1 MKTTCSIALCALI
14 AVCAGRASAAASRID
29 KTLSC
34 RVRVGLGTNVR
45 FGNMLPVFFEF
56 ENAGE
61 PRTIQVRT
69 TGASQV
75 SAVFSVPKGGG
86 IRRCL
91 YVPVHTD
98 IRYYGPGAVVFSDAG
113 SGRVLQRMDISGQMG
128 SMNVLDPGGYKAS
141 GPALIGLSIAR
152 SAALTINSDILAP
165 FEFNEVSHVLAGAG
179 LPDSWLGYSGI
190 DVVVVEHDAWVEPGF
205 NKKPVIDWMAM
216 GGICMMVDTP
226 PEARTDLAK
235 QLAAE
240 AAFLDAPGGPA
251 ADKDGL
257 GAFDEDDGGDKDGAA
272 EKRQPKTYFVGMGG
286 LTFVDR
292 KFIGTPHKNALA
304 ALGLRTA
311 ALSRLAQGMR
321 KNYPRVQGVDS
332 PPFWPVLVALVVFA
346 ALVGPLGWWYLIKKK
361 GRLLLYYAAAP
372 AASLCAIALTITA
385 AMFNEGFTPYVNCV
399 ALRFID
405 QRVKKRIDL
414 SQFGVYVPFGFGT
427 SLTGAAMELPH
438 FFGAE
443 GGERD
448 GPLTLVSRPSG
459 RGREYEGVLPPR
471 TQAWFGRELITLE
484 RRRLVVWEDGGTLFA
499 ENHLG
504 CTLKTL
510 VVSHKGKFAYFDR
523 LLEGAKGSAAL
534 VDEAAIRRRR
544 AANEL
549 AADKIVRCLVLRKS
563 HDLALNRW
571 RRMFENG
578 NAYAAQ
584 AEGLT
589 DEHVWLS
596 SFKDQGTQCVIFGV
610 Y

>member
-1 MKTTCSIALCALI
+1 MRTACSIALCALI
-14 AVCAGRASAAASRID
+14 AVCAGRASAAASGID

-34 RVRVGLGTNVR
+34 RVRVGLGANVR

-69 TGASQV
+69 TGASQI

-98 IRYYGPGAVVFSDAG
+98 IRYYGPESVAFSDAG
-113 SGRVLQRMDISGQMG
+113 SGRVLRRMDISGQTRSINVHGG
-128 SMNVLDPGGYKAS
+128 SS
-141 GPALIGLSIAR
+141 GHTSTGPTLIGLSIAR
-152 SAALTINSDILAP
+152 STALTINSDMLTP
-165 FEFNEVSHVLAGAG
+165 FAFDVSHVLAGAG

-190 DVVVVEHDAWVEPGF
+190 DVVVVEHDAWAEPEF
-205 NKKPVIDWMAM
+205 NKKPLIDWMAM
-216 GGICMMVDTP
+216 GGICMMVDAP
-226 PEARTDLAK
+226 PDARTDLAK

-251 ADKDGL
+251 DDKDS
-257 GAFDEDDGGDKDGAA
+257 AA

-286 LTFVDR
+286 LTFVDT
-292 KFIGTPHKNALA
+292 KFLSTPHKNVLA
-304 ALGLRTA
+304 GLGLRA
-311 ALSRLAQGMR
+311 AADSRLTEATRQA
-321 KNYPRVQGVDS
+321 YPRVQGVDS
-332 PPFWPVLVALVVFA
+332 PPFWSVLVALVVFA

-372 AASLCAIALTITA
+372 AASFCAIVLTITA

-399 ALRFID
+399 AVRFID

-427 SLTGAAMELPH
+427 SLTGAATELPH
-438 FFGAE
+438 FLGA
-443 GGERD
+443 GEDEDRD

-471 TQAWFGRELITLE
+471 TQVWFGRELITLE

-504 CTLKTL
+504 CSLKAL

-523 LLEGAKGSAAL
+523 LSEGAKGSAPL
-534 VDEAAIRRRR
+534 VGETAIRTRR
-544 AANEL
+544 AANES
-549 AADKIVRCLVLRKS
+549 AVDNVIRCLVPRKS
-563 HDLALNRW
+563 RDLALDRW

-589 DEHVWLS
+589 NEHVWLS
-596 SFKDQGTQCVIFGV
+596 SFKDQGTQCAIFGV